1 MTAGGRWQV
10 GVGGGQVGE
19 VGLSARRRRLDSRR
33 RRSALQFDKASDGG
47 DTTKGQ
53 KTKVGRPPPAG

>member
-10 GVGGGQVGE
+10 GVGGGQAGE
-19 VGLSARRRRLDSRR
+19 VGLSARRGRLDPRR
-33 RRSALQFDKASDGG
+33 RRSTLQFDKAGDDG

-53 KTKVGRPPPAG
+53 KTTLGRRPPAG